1 MEKRARVGV
10 VLGVLIAGVIGGCA
24 VLQEPQ
30 VKRFH
35 DMNGYKYAIIPQ
47 TASHTS
53 GSGGISYDMGFGMV
67 ASGAVAKSVNPGEV
81 IAGIL
86 MKKGYIVVDK
96 SDRDGA
102 FLVKYGQGD
111 RRNVLGGL
119 GGYTLGVSIQMLD
132 SKTHEPLFIC
142 TAEGQG
148 ETEADDIRKAIA
160 RCLRDL

>member
-1 MEKRARVGV
+1 MEKRTRVGV
-10 VLGVLIAGVIGGCA
+10 VLGVLMAGVIGGCA

-53 GSGGISYDMGFGMV
+53 GSGGISYDVGFGMV

-102 FLVKYGQGD
+102 FIVKYGQGD
-111 RRNVLGGL
+111 SRMLGEIL
-119 GGYTLGVSIQMLD
+119 EITIQMLD

-142 TAEGQG
+142 TAEGKMG
-148 ETEADDIRKAIA
+148 DTETDNIRKAIA

>member
-1 MEKRARVGV
+1 MEKRTRVGV
-10 VLGVLIAGVIGGCA
+10 VLGVLMAGVIGGCA
-24 VLQEPQ
+24 TLKE

-67 ASGAVAKSVNPGEV
+67 ASGAVSKSVNPGEV

-102 FLVKYGQGD
+102 FIVKYGQGD
-111 RRNVLGGL
+111 SRMLGEIL
-119 GGYTLGVSIQMLD
+119 EITIQMLD

>member
-10 VLGVLIAGVIGGCA
+10 IVWVLMAGVIGGCA
-24 VLQEPQ
+24 TLKE

-53 GSGGISYDMGFGMV
+53 GSGGISYDVGFGMV

-111 RRNVLGGL
+111 SRMLGEIL
-119 GGYTLGVSIQMLD
+119 EITIQMLD

-142 TAEGQG
+142 TAEGKMG
-148 ETEADDIRKAIA
+148 DTETDNIRKAIA
-160 RCLRDL
+160 RCLRDF

>member
-1 MEKRARVGV
+1 MEKRTRVGV
-10 VLGVLIAGVIGGCA
+10 VLGVLMAGVIGGCA
-24 VLQEPQ
+24 TLKE

-67 ASGAVAKSVNPGEV
+67 ASGAVSKSVNPGEV

-86 MKKGYIVVDK
+86 IKKGYIVVDK

-142 TAEGQG
+142 TAEGKMG
-148 ETEADDIRKAIA
+148 DTETDNIRKAIA

>member
-1 MEKRARVGV
+1 MKKRTRVGV
-10 VLGVLIAGVIGGCA
+10 VLGVLMAGVIGSCA
-24 VLQEPQ
+24 TLKE

-53 GSGGISYDMGFGMV
+53 GSGGISYDIGFGMV
-67 ASGAVAKSVNPGEV
+67 ASGAVSKSVNPGEV

-102 FLVKYGQGD
+102 FIVKYGQGD
-111 RRNVLGGL
+111 SRMLGEIL
-119 GGYTLGVSIQMLD
+119 EITIQMLD

-160 RCLRDL
+160 RCLRDF

>member
-1 MEKRARVGV
+1 MEKRTRVGV
-10 VLGVLIAGVIGGCA
+10 VLGVLMAGVIGGCA
-24 VLQEPQ
+24 TLKE

-67 ASGAVAKSVNPGEV
+67 ASGAVSKSVNPGEV

-102 FLVKYGQGD
+102 FIVKYGQGD
-111 RRNVLGGL
+111 SRMLGEIL
-119 GGYTLGVSIQMLD
+119 EITIQMLD

-142 TAEGQG
+142 TAEGKMG
-148 ETEADDIRKAIA
+148 DTETDNIRKAIA
-160 RCLRDL
+160 RCLRDF

>member
-1 MEKRARVGV
+1 MEKRTRVGV

-67 ASGAVAKSVNPGEV
+67 ASGAVSKSVNPGEV

-102 FLVKYGQGD
+102 FIVKYGQGD
-111 RRNVLGGL
+111 SRMLGEIL
-119 GGYTLGVSIQMLD
+119 EITIQMLD

-142 TAEGQG
+142 TAEGKMG
-148 ETEADDIRKAIA
+148 DTETDNIRKAIA

>member
-1 MEKRARVGV
+1 MEKRTRVGV
-10 VLGVLIAGVIGGCA
+10 VLGVLMAGVIGGCA
-24 VLQEPQ
+24 TLKE

-102 FLVKYGQGD
+102 FIVKYGQRD
-111 RRNVLGGL
+111 SRMLGEIL
-119 GGYTLGVSIQMLD
+119 EITIQMLD

-142 TAEGQG
+142 TAEGKMG
-148 ETEADDIRKAIA
+148 DTETDNIRKAIA

>member
-1 MEKRARVGV
+1 MEKRTRVGV
-10 VLGVLIAGVIGGCA
+10 VLGVLMAGVIGGCA
-24 VLQEPQ
+24 TLKE

-67 ASGAVAKSVNPGEV
+67 ASGAVSKSVNPGGV

-102 FLVKYGQGD
+102 FIVKYGQGD
-111 RRNVLGGL
+111 SRMLGEIL
-119 GGYTLGVSIQMLD
+119 EITIQMLD

-142 TAEGQG
+142 TAEGKMG
-148 ETEADDIRKAIA
+148 DTETDNIRKAIA

>member
-1 MEKRARVGV
+1 MEKRTRVGV

-111 RRNVLGGL
+111 RRNGWLH
-119 GGYTLGVSIQMLD
+119 SW
-132 SKTHEPLFIC
+132 
-142 TAEGQG
+142 
-148 ETEADDIRKAIA
+148 R
-160 RCLRDL
+160 